1 MSIIEGISDETLA
14 AMAESGHPMDGDEA
28 SQAINQILFDSQE
41 HSIEAELPVEV
52 SP

>member
-1 MSIIEGISDETLA
+1 MAIIEGISDETLA

-28 SQAINQILFDSQE
+28 SQAINQILFDTQD
-41 HSIEAELPVEV
+41 HSIEADFSVEI